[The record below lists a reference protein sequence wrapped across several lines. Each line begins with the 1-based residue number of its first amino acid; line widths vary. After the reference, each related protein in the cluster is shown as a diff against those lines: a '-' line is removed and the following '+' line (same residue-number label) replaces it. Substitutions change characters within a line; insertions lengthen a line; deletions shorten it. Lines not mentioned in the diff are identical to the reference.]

1 MNFGTFQKLIDTF
14 QNLRY
19 NTAEQY
25 KAALWKHGGHGGIM
39 TKEIKGILLDFD
51 GTSLQR
57 DQVYLSLR
65 NMHALKRA
73 IDMGIEIIPC
83 TGRVEDMFPPQIE
96 AEKRIRYWV
105 TSNGARVVD
114 RHTGEVI
121 YSSLFT
127 PEESAMLCR
136 LFEGR
141 KIYSEIAA
149 AGKIYMETE
158 INEHLE
164 KYAVPPHHVWFFEE
178 NRQVAVDKPSE
189 FFLKNGIGIEKVNIY
204 GVPEEEQKALIEALQ
219 NTGIVMITAGA
230 GKDIQFFPKR
240 QCRAEAMDALFA
252 RLGFGFESTM
262 SLGDADLDKAMIEK
276 SVIGVAMG
284 NAPEHVKQVA
294 DYVTDPFYED
304 GVAKAI
310 EKFILN

>member
-1 MNFGTFQKLIDTF
+1 M
-14 QNLRY
+14 
-19 NTAEQY
+19 
-25 KAALWKHGGHGGIM
+25 HGGINM
-39 TKEIKGILLDFD
+39 KKVIKGILLDFD

-65 NMHALKRA
+65 NMYALKRA
-73 IDMGIEIIPC
+73 MDKGIEIIPC

-96 AEKRIRYWV
+96 NEKRIRYWV

-149 AGKIYMETE
+149 AGKIYVESE
-158 INEHLE
+158 INDHLE
-164 KYAVPPHHVWFFEE
+164 QYAVPPHHVWFFEE

-189 FFLKNGIGIEKVNIY
+189 FFLHNGIGIEKVNIY
-204 GVPEEEQKALIEALQ
+204 GVPEEEQQGLIQALLD
-219 NTGIVMITAGA
+219 TGIVVISAGA

-240 QCRAEAMDALFA
+240 QCRADAMNALFA

-262 SLGDADLDKAMIEK
+262 SLGDADLDRAMIEK
-276 SVIGVAMG
+276 SAIGVAMG
-284 NAPEHVKQVA
+284 NAPDHVKAVA
-294 DYVTDPFYED
+294 DYVTDVFYED

-310 EKFILN
+310 EKLILD

>member
-1 MNFGTFQKLIDTF
+1 MGD
-14 QNLRY
+14 Y
-19 NTAEQY
+19 
-25 KAALWKHGGHGGIM
+25 M
-39 TKEIKGILLDFD
+39 TKDIKGILLDFD

-73 IDMGIEIIPC
+73 IDKGIEVIPC

-136 LFEGR
+136 IFEGR

-149 AGKIYMETE
+149 AGKIYVETE
-158 INEHLE
+158 INDHLE
-164 KYAVPPHHVWFFEE
+164 RYAVPPHHVWFFEE

-189 FFLKNGIGIEKVNIY
+189 FFLENGIGIEKVNIY
-204 GVPEEEQKALIEALQ
+204 GVPEEEQQPLIEAL
-219 NTGIVMITAGA
+219 NATGILVMSAGA

-240 QCRAEAMDALFA
+240 QCRADAMNALFA

-276 SVIGVAMG
+276 SAIGVAMG
-284 NAPEHVKQVA
+284 NAPDHVKAVA
-294 DYVTDPFYED
+294 DYVTNAFYED
-304 GVAKAI
+304 GVARAI
-310 EKFILN
+310 EKLILD

>member
-1 MNFGTFQKLIDTF
+1 
-14 QNLRY
+14 
-19 NTAEQY
+19 
-25 KAALWKHGGHGGIM
+25 M
-39 TKEIKGILLDFD
+39 TKDIKGILLDFD

-65 NMHALKRA
+65 NMYALKRA
-73 IDMGIEIIPC
+73 MEKGIEIIPC

-136 LFEGR
+136 IFEGR

-149 AGKIYMETE
+149 AGKIYVETE
-158 INEHLE
+158 INDHLE
-164 KYAVPPHHVWFFEE
+164 RYAVPPHHVWFFEE

-189 FFLKNGIGIEKVNIY
+189 FFLENGIGIEKVNIY
-204 GVPEEEQKALIEALQ
+204 GVLEEEQQPLIEAL
-219 NTGIVMITAGA
+219 NATGILVMSAGA

-240 QCRAEAMDALFA
+240 QCRADAMNALFA

-276 SVIGVAMG
+276 SAIGVAMG
-284 NAPEHVKQVA
+284 NAPDHVKAVA
-294 DYVTDPFYED
+294 DYVTNAFYED

-310 EKFILN
+310 EKLILD

>member
-1 MNFGTFQKLIDTF
+1 MGD
-14 QNLRY
+14 Y
-19 NTAEQY
+19 
-25 KAALWKHGGHGGIM
+25 M
-39 TKEIKGILLDFD
+39 TKDIKGILLDFD

-65 NMHALKRA
+65 NMYALKRA
-73 IDMGIEIIPC
+73 MEKGIEIIPC

-136 LFEGR
+136 IFEGR

-149 AGKIYMETE
+149 AGKIYVETE
-158 INEHLE
+158 INDHLE
-164 KYAVPPHHVWFFEE
+164 RYAVPPHHVWFFEE

-189 FFLKNGIGIEKVNIY
+189 FFLENGIGIEKVNIY
-204 GVPEEEQKALIEALQ
+204 GVLEEEQQPLIEAL
-219 NTGIVMITAGA
+219 NATGILVMSAGA

-240 QCRAEAMDALFA
+240 QCRADAMNALFA

-276 SVIGVAMG
+276 SAIGVAMG
-284 NAPEHVKQVA
+284 NAPDHVKAVA
-294 DYVTDPFYED
+294 DYVTNAFYED

-310 EKFILN
+310 EKLILD

>member
-1 MNFGTFQKLIDTF
+1 MK
-14 QNLRY
+14 
-19 NTAEQY
+19 
-25 KAALWKHGGHGGIM
+25 
-39 TKEIKGILLDFD
+39 KEIKGILLDFD

-65 NMHALKRA
+65 NMYALKRA
-73 IDMGIEIIPC
+73 MEKGIEIIPC

-96 AEKRIRYWV
+96 AEKGIRYWV

-149 AGKIYMETE
+149 AGKIYVETE
-158 INEHLE
+158 INDHLE
-164 KYAVPPHHVWFFEE
+164 RYAVPPHHVWFFEE
-178 NRQVAVDKPSE
+178 KRQVAVGKPSA
-189 FFLKNGIGIEKVNIY
+189 FFLENGIGIEKVNIY
-204 GVPEEEQKALIEALQ
+204 GVPEEEQQPLIQALL
-219 NTGIVMITAGA
+219 NTGIVVISAGA

-240 QCRAEAMDALFA
+240 QCRADAMNALFS

-284 NAPEHVKQVA
+284 NAPDHVKAVA
-294 DYVTDPFYED
+294 DYVTDVFYED

-310 EKFILN
+310 EKLILD

>member
-1 MNFGTFQKLIDTF
+1 MGD
-14 QNLRY
+14 Y
-19 NTAEQY
+19 
-25 KAALWKHGGHGGIM
+25 M
-39 TKEIKGILLDFD
+39 TKDIKGILLDFD

-73 IDMGIEIIPC
+73 IDKGIEIIPC

-127 PEESAMLCR
+127 PEESAMLCHI
-136 LFEGR
+136 FEGR

-149 AGKIYMETE
+149 AGKIYVETE
-158 INEHLE
+158 INDHLE
-164 KYAVPPHHVWFFEE
+164 RYAVPPHHVWFFEE

-189 FFLKNGIGIEKVNIY
+189 FFLENGIGIEKVNIY
-204 GVPEEEQKALIEALQ
+204 GVPEEEQQPLIEAL
-219 NTGIVMITAGA
+219 NATGILVMSAGA

-240 QCRAEAMDALFA
+240 QCRADAMNALFA

-276 SVIGVAMG
+276 SAIGVAMG
-284 NAPEHVKQVA
+284 NAPDHVKAVA
-294 DYVTDPFYED
+294 DYVTNAFYED
-304 GVAKAI
+304 GVARAI
-310 EKFILN
+310 EKLILD

>member
-1 MNFGTFQKLIDTF
+1 MGD
-14 QNLRY
+14 Y
-19 NTAEQY
+19 
-25 KAALWKHGGHGGIM
+25 M
-39 TKEIKGILLDFD
+39 TKDIKGILLDFD

-65 NMHALKRA
+65 NMYALKRA
-73 IDMGIEIIPC
+73 MEKGIEIIPC

-136 LFEGR
+136 IFEGR
-141 KIYSEIAA
+141 KFYSEIAA
-149 AGKIYMETE
+149 AGKIYVETE
-158 INEHLE
+158 INDHLE
-164 KYAVPPHHVWFFEE
+164 RYAVPPHHVWFFEE

-189 FFLKNGIGIEKVNIY
+189 FFLENGIGIEKVNIY
-204 GVPEEEQKALIEALQ
+204 GVPDEEQQPLIEAL
-219 NTGIVMITAGA
+219 NATGILVMSAGA

-240 QCRAEAMDALFA
+240 QCRTDAMKALFA

-284 NAPEHVKQVA
+284 NAPAHVKAVA
-294 DYVTDPFYED
+294 DYVTDAFYED

-310 EKFILN
+310 EKLILN

>member
-1 MNFGTFQKLIDTF
+1 
-14 QNLRY
+14 
-19 NTAEQY
+19 
-25 KAALWKHGGHGGIM
+25 M
-39 TKEIKGILLDFD
+39 TKDIKGILLDFD

-65 NMHALKRA
+65 NMYALKRA
-73 IDMGIEIIPC
+73 MEKGIEIIPC

-96 AEKRIRYWV
+96 AEKGIRYWV

-136 LFEGR
+136 IFEGR

-149 AGKIYMETE
+149 AGKIYVETE
-158 INEHLE
+158 INDHLE
-164 KYAVPPHHVWFFEE
+164 RYAVPPHHVWFFEE

-189 FFLKNGIGIEKVNIY
+189 FFLENGIGIEKVNIY
-204 GVPEEEQKALIEALQ
+204 GVPEEEQQPLIEAL
-219 NTGIVMITAGA
+219 NATGILVMSAGA

-240 QCRAEAMDALFA
+240 QCRADAMNALFA

-276 SVIGVAMG
+276 SAIGVAMG
-284 NAPEHVKQVA
+284 NAPDHVKAVA
-294 DYVTDPFYED
+294 DYVTNAFYED
-304 GVAKAI
+304 GVARAI
-310 EKFILN
+310 EKLILD

>member
-1 MNFGTFQKLIDTF
+1 MV
-14 QNLRY
+14 R
-19 NTAEQY
+19 
-25 KAALWKHGGHGGIM
+25 
-39 TKEIKGILLDFD
+39 KEIKGILLDFD

-73 IDMGIEIIPC
+73 MDKGIEIIPC

-96 AEKRIRYWV
+96 KEKGIRYWV

-114 RHTGEVI
+114 RLTGEII

-127 PEESAMLCR
+127 SEESATVCR

-141 KIYSEIAA
+141 QIYSEIAA
-149 AGKIYMETE
+149 AGKIYMESE
-158 INEHLE
+158 INDHLE
-164 KYAVPPHHVWFFEE
+164 RYAVPPHHVWFFEE

-189 FFLKNGIGIEKVNIY
+189 FFLKNNIGIEKVNIY
-204 GVPEEEQKALIEALQ
+204 DVPEEEQQELIQALLD
-219 NTGIVMITAGA
+219 TGLVVISAGA

-240 QCRAEAMDALFA
+240 QCRAEAMNALFA

-262 SLGDADLDKAMIEK
+262 SLGDAELDRAMIEK
-276 SVIGVAMG
+276 SAIGVAMG
-284 NAPEHVKQVA
+284 NAPDHVKAIA
-294 DYVTDPFYED
+294 DYVTEPFYED

-310 EKFILN
+310 EKLILD